1 MQKMQ
6 KRGIIMYTKLIHPTV
21 GYWTLEKKM
30 TYEKRLEYCPYGSCG
45 IRTHGPEICLVSYE
59 TEVIRYNQETGKIE
73 VTGIYSR
80 TTMKHIA
87 AFLREYLPEI
97 SYQQI
102 KECYQ
107 KMGGEMY
114 R

>member
-1 MQKMQ
+1 
-6 KRGIIMYTKLIHPTV
+6 MYSKIIHPTH
-21 GYWTLEKKM
+21 GYFTFEKKM
-30 TYEKRLEYCPYGSCG
+30 TYEKRLAYCQYGSCG
-45 IRTHGPEICLVSYE
+45 IRTHGNEICLVSYE
-59 TEVIRYNQETGKIE
+59 TEVIRYNRETGKIE

-80 TTMKHIA
+80 TTIKHIN

-102 KECYQ
+102 KDCYT
-107 KMGGEMY
+107 KHGGEMY